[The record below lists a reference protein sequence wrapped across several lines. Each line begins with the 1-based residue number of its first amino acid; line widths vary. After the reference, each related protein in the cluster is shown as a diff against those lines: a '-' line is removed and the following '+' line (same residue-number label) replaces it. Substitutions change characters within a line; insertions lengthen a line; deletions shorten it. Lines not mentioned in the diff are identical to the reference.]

1 MWGLKM
7 KTKLFNK
14 GQSLSTDIVVVVVI
28 VLFGVLF
35 LVMNQINN
43 VKNGETVEEIYDQ
56 AAVDSK
62 IVVENLKQDEII
74 NPETNEVDV
83 DKLLL
88 LNEDELREE
97 LGIKNDFAIVFEKDG
112 KLVKIDAE
120 NNINC
125 VGSNNIIVNGQI
137 CSS

>member
-1 MWGLKM
+1 M

-56 AAVDSK
+56 AALDSK

-83 DKLLL
+83 DRLLL